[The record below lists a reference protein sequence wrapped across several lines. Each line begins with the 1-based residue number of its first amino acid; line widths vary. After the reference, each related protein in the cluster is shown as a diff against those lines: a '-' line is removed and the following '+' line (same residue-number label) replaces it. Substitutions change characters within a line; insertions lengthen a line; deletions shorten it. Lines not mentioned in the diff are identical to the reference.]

1 MNRIEAK
8 RAIMVVSGPA
18 HVSVI
23 TREGEV
29 LLTEQLTPGRHKGKD
44 YIKFMPSGSHLALDG
59 DVTPLLAPSRLYPVP
74 YGAGAFESGANPDF
88 KVTSATRQAREMAI
102 LMDRLTAK
110 DTVLDRK
117 LAALNG
123 AAKRKG
129 KGLEVAKE
137 EDVDLIDDDDDAA
150 KDQQNADNKPD
161 ASETKPD
168 KPVKAGKGKD
178 E

>member
-8 RAIMVVSGPA
+8 RAIIVVSGEA
-18 HVSVI
+18 RLSVV

-29 LLTEQLTPGRHKGKD
+29 LLTELLTPGRHKGKD

-59 DVTPLLAPSRLYPVP
+59 DATPLLAPSRLYPAP

-88 KVTSATRQAREMAI
+88 KVTSATRQARELDL
-102 LMDRLTAK
+102 LMKRLTDK

-117 LAALNG
+117 IAALNG

-129 KGLEVAKE
+129 KALEVAKE
-137 EDVDLIDDDDDAA
+137 EDIDVIDDDDVA
-150 KDQQNADNKPD
+150 KDQQNADNEPD